1 MGESTN
7 GRWLHTVP
15 REPPNYNTA
24 ATGLLGLGK
33 GPPVLTQ
40 AQVPPETPGQCPQ
53 TTGRP

>member
-15 REPPNYNTA
+15 GEPPNYNTA

-33 GPPVLTQ
+33 GTLVLTQ
-40 AQVPPETPGQCPQ
+40 AQVPPETLGQCPQ
-53 TTGRP
+53 TTGCP

>member
-7 GRWLHTVP
+7 GRRLHTVP

-33 GPPVLTQ
+33 GTLVLTR
-40 AQVPPETPGQCPQ
+40 AQVPAETLG
-53 TTGRP
+53 